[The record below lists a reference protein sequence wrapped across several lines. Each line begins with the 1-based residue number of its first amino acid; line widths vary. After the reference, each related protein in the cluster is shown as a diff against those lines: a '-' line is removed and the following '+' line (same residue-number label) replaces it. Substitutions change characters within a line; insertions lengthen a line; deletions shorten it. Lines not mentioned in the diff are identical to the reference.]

1 MVASQSVLLSGPGE
15 TLTLTHDTID
25 PAAAYAPGIRLVLG
39 AVSRRVAGVEPGR
52 VLIGLDAFL
61 DIGVRL
67 PAFVDQPPVDEGG
80 VPGQVA
86 RATGA

>member
-1 MVASQSVLLSGPGE
+1 V
-15 TLTLTHDTID
+15 
-25 PAAAYAPGIRLVLG
+25 VLG

-67 PAFVDQPPVDEGG
+67 PAFVDQAPVDEGG